1 MSEQEKNLQ
10 SATAANFPSKLN
22 IRLDWSEMDMFG
34 HINNVMFF
42 KFIQA
47 SRVNY
52 WEISQFHKDYADK
65 KVGPL
70 LVSSSCQFRKP
81 LFYPGNIV
89 VEARVDFIKNSS
101 MGIHHRILNDKG
113 ELAAEAQDVVVLFDF
128 TKNTSVSIPQNIR
141 LFIEEL
147 EDRKF

>member
-1 MSEQEKNLQ
+1 MNTEHNTPQTNTEH
-10 SATAANFPSKLN
+10 NFPVKLQL
-22 IRLDWSEMDMFG
+22 RLDWSEMDMFG

-52 WEISQFHKDYADK
+52 WEVTEFHRDYKDK
-65 KVGPL
+65 GVGPL

-113 ELAAEAQDVVVLFDF
+113 EIAAEAQDVVVLFDF
-128 TKNTSVSIPQNIR
+128 KKNEKATISEQIR
-141 LFIEEL
+141 EAIEKL
-147 EDRKF
+147 EKRKF